1 MKKIILLSIV
11 LLITSVSFAQTQED
25 AWAEQMKRMEQELLQ
40 LMQQMQ
46 VPNANGDQPFL
57 MDTLLIQR
65 FDNLDQGNGLSP
77 LDGTTFDL
85 GGMFKL
91 FEQQLQQMDES
102 DLENLQELFEQLQLP
117 PGQFDQGKK
126 RIPEE
131 EATPEKK
138 KKKKRKTYKI

>member
-1 MKKIILLSIV
+1 MKKIVLLSV
-11 LLITSVSFAQTQED
+11 ALLMASVSFAQTQDD

-46 VPNANGDQPFL
+46 IPNANGDHPFL
-57 MDTLLIQR
+57 VDTLLIQR

-77 LDGTTFDL
+77 LDGATFDF
-85 GGMFKL
+85 GDMFKL
-91 FEQQLQQMDES
+91 FEQQLQQMDDS
-102 DLENLQELFEQLQLP
+102 DLENLQELFEQLQLS

-126 RIPEE
+126 SIPEE
-131 EATPEKK
+131 EVTPEKK